1 MSPCLPPTPN
11 SYLLSLISYL
21 LSLISHLSPPMN
33 LALLDDHD
41 LIRAGIRSALNGMP
55 HQVTIDAGTA
65 EAFFD
70 QLADGVPCD
79 LVLLDVLMPG
89 TSGIEVA
96 QRLRAEYPD
105 IKIII
110 VSVDTKEYIINQL
123 MQIGIDGFISKN
135 GPLEE
140 VRAAVASVEE
150 GVPYYGRDL
159 AVLVRDIVDARLDKK
174 SSALL
179 TKRELEI
186 IEACCSGL
194 MGKEI
199 AEKFHI
205 SLRAVNSHKT
215 NIFNKLGLSSSVE
228 MVRFAL
234 EHGII

>member
-1 MSPCLPPTPN
+1 
-11 SYLLSLISYL
+11 
-21 LSLISHLSPPMN
+21 MN
-33 LALLDDHD
+33 IAILDDHE
-41 LIRAGIRSALNGMP
+41 LIRLGLRSTLQNTK
-55 HQVTIDAGTA
+55 HKVTIDAATA
-65 EAFFD
+65 EQFFEK
-70 QLADGVPCD
+70 LVEGVPCD
-79 LVLLDVLMPG
+79 LILLDVLMPG

-140 VRAAVASVEE
+140 VQAAVASVEE
-150 GVPYYGRDL
+150 GVPYYGHDL
-159 AVLVRDIVDARLDKK
+159 AVLVRDIVDAKIDKK
-174 SSALL
+174 SSSLL

-186 IEACCSGL
+186 IEACCSGM

-199 AEKFHI
+199 ADKFNI

>member
-1 MSPCLPPTPN
+1 
-11 SYLLSLISYL
+11 
-21 LSLISHLSPPMN
+21 MN
-33 LALLDDHD
+33 IAILDDHE
-41 LIRAGIRSALNGMP
+41 LIRAGIRSALQATP
-55 HQVTIDAGTA
+55 HTVTI
-65 EAFFD
+65 EAASADVFFD
-70 QLADGVPCD
+70 KLVEGVACD
-79 LVLLDVLMPG
+79 LVLLDILMPG
-89 TSGIEVA
+89 TNGIEVA

-110 VSVDTKEYIINQL
+110 VSVDTKEYIITQL

-140 VRAAVASVEE
+140 IHSAINSVEE

-159 AVLVRDIVDARLDKK
+159 SILVRDIVDARLDKK
-174 SSALL
+174 ASSLL

-186 IEACCSGL
+186 IKACCDGL

-199 AEKFHI
+199 ADKFGI

>member
-1 MSPCLPPTPN
+1 MT
-11 SYLLSLISYL
+11 I
-21 LSLISHLSPPMN
+21 
-33 LALLDDHD
+33 ALLDDHE
-41 LIRAGIRSALNGMP
+41 LIRVGLRSALKDLP
-55 HQVTIDAGTA
+55 HKVTIDVGTADALFNALLAGT
-65 EAFFD
+65 
-70 QLADGVPCD
+70 PCD
-79 LVLLDVLMPG
+79 LVLLDILMPD
-89 TSGIEVA
+89 TNGIEVA

-110 VSVDTKEYIINQL
+110 VSVDTKEYIITKL

-140 VRAAVASVEE
+140 VRMAVTSVEE

-186 IEACCSGL
+186 IEACCSGML
-194 MGKEI
+194 GKEI
-199 AEKFHI
+199 ADKFHI

>member
-1 MSPCLPPTPN
+1 
-11 SYLLSLISYL
+11 
-21 LSLISHLSPPMN
+21 MN
-33 LALLDDHD
+33 IALLDDHD

-55 HQVTIDAGTA
+55 HKVTIDAGNA
-65 EAFFD
+65 DDFFD
-70 QLADGVPCD
+70 ALTNGTPCD

-140 VRAAVASVEE
+140 VRSAVASVEE
-150 GVPYYGRDL
+150 GVPYYGHDL
-159 AVLVRDIVDARLDKK
+159 AVLVRDIVDARLDKR
-174 SSALL
+174 SSSQL

-186 IEACCSGL
+186 IEACCSGM

-199 AEKFHI
+199 ADKFNI

-215 NIFNKLGLSSSVE
+215 NIFNKLGLNSSVE
-228 MVRFAL
+228 MVRFAI

>member
-1 MSPCLPPTPN
+1 
-11 SYLLSLISYL
+11 
-21 LSLISHLSPPMN
+21 MN
-33 LALLDDHD
+33 IAILDDHE
-41 LIRAGIRSALNGMP
+41 LIRLGLRSSLQGTT
-55 HQVTIDAGTA
+55 HKVTIDAATA
-65 EAFFD
+65 DILFEK
-70 QLADGVPCD
+70 LLEGVPCD
-79 LVLLDVLMPG
+79 LILLDVLMPG

-110 VSVDTKEYIINQL
+110 VSADTKEYIINQL

-140 VRAAVASVEE
+140 VRDAVASVNE

-174 SSALL
+174 SSSLL

-186 IEACCSGL
+186 IEACCDGL

-199 AEKFHI
+199 ADKFNI
-205 SLRAVNSHKT
+205 SLRAVNSHKI

>member
-1 MSPCLPPTPN
+1 MT
-11 SYLLSLISYL
+11 I
-21 LSLISHLSPPMN
+21 
-33 LALLDDHD
+33 ALLDDHE
-41 LIRAGIRSALNGMP
+41 LIRVGLRSALKDLP
-55 HQVTIDAGTA
+55 HKVTIDVGTADALFDALLAGT
-65 EAFFD
+65 
-70 QLADGVPCD
+70 PCD
-79 LVLLDVLMPG
+79 LVLLDILMPD
-89 TSGIEVA
+89 TNGIEVA
-96 QRLRAEYPD
+96 QRLRTEYPD

-110 VSVDTKEYIINQL
+110 VSVDTKEYIITKL

-140 VRAAVASVEE
+140 VRMAVTSVEE

-186 IEACCSGL
+186 IEACCSGML
-194 MGKEI
+194 GKEI
-199 AEKFHI
+199 ADKFHI

>member
-1 MSPCLPPTPN
+1 
-11 SYLLSLISYL
+11 
-21 LSLISHLSPPMN
+21 MN
-33 LALLDDHD
+33 IGILDDHE
-41 LIRAGIRSALNGMP
+41 LIRVGVTGVLHDTPHTITISA
-55 HQVTIDAGTA
+55 ACA
-65 EAFFD
+65 EDLFEALEED
-70 QLADGVPCD
+70 TPCD
-79 LVLLDVLMPG
+79 LLLLDVLMPG
-89 TSGIEVA
+89 TNGFEVA
-96 QRLRAEYPD
+96 KRMRTEYPE

-110 VSVDTKEYIINQL
+110 LSVDTKEYAIMRL

-140 VRAAVASVEE
+140 VNLAIDSVAE
-150 GVPYYGRDL
+150 GVPFYGRDI
-159 AVLVRDIVDARLDKK
+159 AVLVRDIVDAQLNKK

-194 MGKEI
+194 LGKEI
-199 AEKFHI
+199 ADKFHI

-215 NIFNKLGLSSSVE
+215 NIFNKLGISSSVE

>member
-1 MSPCLPPTPN
+1 
-11 SYLLSLISYL
+11 
-21 LSLISHLSPPMN
+21 MN
-33 LALLDDHD
+33 IALLDDHD
-41 LIRAGIRSALNGMP
+41 LIRLGLRSILSQTP
-55 HQVTIDAGTA
+55 HQITIDVASADALFEQLQGGT
-65 EAFFD
+65 
-70 QLADGVPCD
+70 PCD
-79 LVLLDVLMPG
+79 LILLDILMPDTNG
-89 TSGIEVA
+89 VEVA

-110 VSVDTKEYIINQL
+110 VSMETKEYTIIQL

-135 GPLEE
+135 GPMEE
-140 VRAAVASVEE
+140 VRDAINSVEE

-159 AVLVRDIVDARLDKK
+159 ALLVRDIVDARLDKK
-174 SSALL
+174 SSVLL

-186 IEACCSGL
+186 IEACCSGML
-194 MGKEI
+194 GKEI
-199 AEKFHI
+199 ADKFNI

>member
-1 MSPCLPPTPN
+1 
-11 SYLLSLISYL
+11 
-21 LSLISHLSPPMN
+21 MN
-33 LALLDDHD
+33 IAILDDHD

-55 HQVTIDAGTA
+55 HQVTIDVGTA
-65 EAFFD
+65 DDFFD
-70 QLADGVPCD
+70 RLSDGVPCD

-199 AEKFHI
+199 ADKFHI

-215 NIFNKLGLSSSVE
+215 NIFNKLGLNSSVE

-234 EHGII
+234 EHGIV

>member
-1 MSPCLPPTPN
+1 
-11 SYLLSLISYL
+11 
-21 LSLISHLSPPMN
+21 MN
-33 LALLDDHD
+33 IAILDDHE
-41 LIRAGIRSALNGMP
+41 LIRVGLCATLQGLP
-55 HQVTIDAGTA
+55 HTVTINTGNADD
-65 EAFFD
+65 FFNK
-70 QLADGVPCD
+70 LLEGVPCD
-79 LVLLDVLMPG
+79 LVLLDILMPG
-89 TSGIEVA
+89 TTGIEVA

-110 VSVDTKEYIINQL
+110 VSVDTKEYIVTRL
-123 MQIGIDGFISKN
+123 MQIGIDGFVSKN

-140 VRAAVASVEE
+140 VKAAIASVEE

-186 IEACCSGL
+186 IEACCSGML
-194 MGKEI
+194 GKEI

>member
-1 MSPCLPPTPN
+1 
-11 SYLLSLISYL
+11 
-21 LSLISHLSPPMN
+21 MN
-33 LALLDDHD
+33 IAILDDHD
-41 LIRAGIRSALNGMP
+41 LIRLGLRSILAETQHTVSIDVGSADALFEQLRNG
-55 HQVTIDAGTA
+55 T
-65 EAFFD
+65 
-70 QLADGVPCD
+70 PCE
-79 LVLLDVLMPG
+79 LVLLDILMPG
-89 TSGIEVA
+89 TNGIEVA
-96 QRLRAEYPD
+96 QQLRAEYPD
-105 IKIII
+105 VKIIV
-110 VSVDTKEYIINQL
+110 VSMEAKEYTIIQL

-135 GPLEE
+135 GPMEE
-140 VRAAVASVEE
+140 VRAAIKSVEE

-194 MGKEI
+194 LGKEI
-199 AEKFHI
+199 ADKFHI

-215 NIFNKLGLSSSVE
+215 NIFNKLGLNSSVE